1 MVAWRTPKVFIPREQ
16 IHSTVQRLAEEIR
29 RDYRAV
35 PPLLLSTLKGSF
47 MFLADL
53 VRVLDLP
60 VEIAFV
66 RLSSYGSGT
75 VSSGRVEVVQ
85 ELREDISGREVLV
98 IEDIID
104 SGCTAGFL
112 LPYLVARAP
121 VSVRVCTLLDKP
133 QRRQVHVPIDYRGFT
148 IPDVFVV
155 GYGLD
160 WNEQYRHLPD
170 ICVLEPY
177 ERAHSALLHSS
188 YFPRK

>member
-1 MVAWRTPKVFIPREQ
+1 
-16 IHSTVQRLAEEIR
+16 
-29 RDYRAV
+29 
-35 PPLLLSTLKGSF
+35 

-75 VSSGRVEVVQ
+75 VSSGQIEVVQ
-85 ELREDISGREVLV
+85 ALREDISGREVLV

-104 SGCTAGFL
+104 SGRTAGFL

-133 QRRQVHVPIDYRGFT
+133 QRRQVHSRLTTVVSRFRMCRG
-148 IPDVFVV
+148 IW
-155 GYGLD
+155 L
-160 WNEQYRHLPD
+160 RL
-170 ICVLEPY
+170 
-177 ERAHSALLHSS
+177 ERAISPSPGYMRAGAVNNEAL
-188 YFPRK
+188 

>member
-1 MVAWRTPKVFIPREQ
+1 MAWRTPKVFITRNQ
-16 IHSTVQRLAEEIR
+16 IYDAVQRLAEEIR
-29 RDYRAV
+29 RDYWTA

-60 VEIAFV
+60 VEITFV

-75 VSSGRVEVVQ
+75 VSSGQIEVVQ
-85 ELREDISGREVLV
+85 DLYEDIRARDILL

-104 SGCTAGFL
+104 SGRTVGFL
-112 LPYLVARAP
+112 RTYLAPRAP
-121 VSVRVCTLLDKP
+121 ASVRVCTLLDKP
-133 QRRQVHVPIDYRGFT
+133 QRRQVPVTIDYCGFT

-170 ICVLEPY
+170 ICVLEP
-177 ERAHSALLHSS
+177 
-188 YFPRK
+188 

>member
-1 MVAWRTPKVFIPREQ
+1 VVAWRTPKVFIPREQ

-29 RDYRAV
+29 RDYRAA

-60 VEIAFV
+60 VEITFV

-75 VSSGRVEVVQ
+75 VSRGQIEVVQ
-85 ELREDISGREVLV
+85 DLYEDIRARDILL

-104 SGCTAGFL
+104 SGRTVGFL
-112 LPYLVARAP
+112 HAYLAPRAP
-121 VSVRVCTLLDKP
+121 ASVRVCTLLDKP
-133 QRRQVHVPIDYRGFT
+133 QRRQVPVTIDYCGFT

-170 ICVLEPY
+170 ICVLEP
-177 ERAHSALLHSS
+177 
-188 YFPRK
+188 

>member
-1 MVAWRTPKVFIPREQ
+1 MNADRKESGGRVVAWRAAKVFIAREQ
-16 IHSTVQRLAEEIR
+16 IHAAVRRLAEEIR
-29 RDYRAV
+29 RDYRVA

-53 VRVLDLP
+53 VRVLELP

-75 VSSGRVEVVQ
+75 VSSGQIEIVQ
-85 ELREDISGREVLV
+85 DLHEDIRDREVLI

-104 SGCTAGFL
+104 SGHTVGFL
-112 LPYLVARAP
+112 HAYLAPRAP
-121 VSVRVCTLLDKP
+121 ASVRVCTLLDKP
-133 QRRQVHVPIDYRGFT
+133 QRRQVPVTVDYCGFT

-160 WNEQYRHLPD
+160 WNEQYRYLAD
-170 ICVLEPY
+170 ICVLE
-177 ERAHSALLHSS
+177 
-188 YFPRK
+188 

>member
-1 MVAWRTPKVFIPREQ
+1 MVVWRTPKVFITRHQ
-16 IHSTVQRLAEEIR
+16 IHDTIGRLAEEIR
-29 RDYRAV
+29 RDYRAA

-66 RLSSYGSGT
+66 RLASYGSGT
-75 VSSGRVEVVQ
+75 LSSGQIEVVQ
-85 ELREDISGREVLV
+85 ELREDIHAREVLV

-104 SGCTAGFL
+104 SGHTLGFL
-112 LPYLVARAP
+112 QAYLTPRAP
-121 VSVRVCTLLDKP
+121 ASVRVCTLLDKP
-133 QRRQVHVPIDYRGFT
+133 QRRQVPVTVDYCGFT

-160 WNEQYRHLPD
+160 WNEQYRHLLD
-170 ICVLEPY
+170 ICVLE
-177 ERAHSALLHSS
+177 S
-188 YFPRK
+188 

>member
-1 MVAWRTPKVFIPREQ
+1 VRTPKVFIARDQ
-16 IHSTVQRLAEEIR
+16 IQDAVRRLAEEIR
-29 RDYRAV
+29 RDYWDMA
-35 PPLLLSTLKGSF
+35 PLLLSTLKGSF

-75 VSSGRVEVVQ
+75 VSSGRIEVVQ
-85 ELREDISGREVLV
+85 ELREDISGREILV

-104 SGCTAGFL
+104 SGRTAGFL
-112 LPYLVARAP
+112 HTYLVARAP
-121 VSVRVCTLLDKP
+121 GSVRVCTLLDKP
-133 QRRQVHVPIDYRGFT
+133 QRRQVYVPIDYRGFT

-170 ICVLEPY
+170 ICVLEP
-177 ERAHSALLHSS
+177 
-188 YFPRK
+188 

>member
-1 MVAWRTPKVFIPREQ
+1 MNADEALWPGDRRMPLRTPKVFIARDR
-16 IHSTVQRLAEEIR
+16 IHAAVGRLAEEIR
-29 RDYRAV
+29 RDYLAA
-35 PPLLLSTLKGSF
+35 PPLLLCTLKGSF

-53 VRVLDLP
+53 VRALDLP

-75 VSSGRVEVVQ
+75 VSRGQIEVVHDF
-85 ELREDISGREVLV
+85 REDIRGRDILI

-104 SGCTAGFL
+104 SGRTIGFL
-112 LPYLVARAP
+112 HAYLTPRAP
-121 VSVRVCTLLDKP
+121 ASMRVCALLDKP
-133 QRRQVHVPIDYRGFT
+133 QHRHVPVIIDYCGFT

-170 ICVLEPY
+170 ICILE
-177 ERAHSALLHSS
+177 
-188 YFPRK
+188 

>member
-1 MVAWRTPKVFIPREQ
+1 MRTPKVFIARDQ
-16 IHSTVQRLAEEIR
+16 LQDAVRRLAEEIR
-29 RDYRAV
+29 RDYRDTA
-35 PPLLLSTLKGSF
+35 PLLLSPLKGSF
-47 MFLADL
+47 VFLADL

-75 VSSGRVEVVQ
+75 VSSGQIEVLQ
-85 ELREDISGREVLV
+85 DLREDISGREVLV

-104 SGCTAGFL
+104 SGRTVGFL
-112 LPYLVARAP
+112 HTYLAP
-121 VSVRVCTLLDKP
+121 RVPASVRVCTLLDKP
-133 QRRQVHVPIDYRGFT
+133 QRRQIPVAIDYCGFT

-170 ICVLEPY
+170 ICVLEP
-177 ERAHSALLHSS
+177 
-188 YFPRK
+188 

>member
-1 MVAWRTPKVFIPREQ
+1 MAWRTPKVFITREQ
-16 IHSTVQRLAEEIR
+16 IRDVVQRLAEEIR
-29 RDYRAV
+29 RDYRAA

-60 VEIAFV
+60 VEITFV

-75 VSSGRVEVVQ
+75 VSSGQIEVVQ
-85 ELREDISGREVLV
+85 DLYEDIRARDILL

-104 SGCTAGFL
+104 SGRTVGFL
-112 LPYLVARAP
+112 HTYLEPRAP
-121 VSVRVCTLLDKP
+121 ASVRVCTLLDKP
-133 QRRQVHVPIDYRGFT
+133 QRRQVPVTIDYCGFT

-170 ICVLEPY
+170 ICVLEP
-177 ERAHSALLHSS
+177 
-188 YFPRK
+188 

>member
-1 MVAWRTPKVFIPREQ
+1 VRTPQVFIARDQ
-16 IHSTVQRLAEEIR
+16 IQDALRRLAEEIR
-29 RDYRAV
+29 RDYRDTA
-35 PPLLLSTLKGSF
+35 PLLLSPLKGSF

-75 VSSGRVEVVQ
+75 VSSGQVEVVQ
-85 ELREDISGREVLV
+85 GLREDISGREILV

-104 SGCTAGFL
+104 SGYTVGFL
-112 LPYLVARAP
+112 HTYLLSHAP

-133 QRRQVHVPIDYRGFT
+133 QRRQVPVTIDYCGFT

-170 ICVLEPY
+170 LCVLEP
-177 ERAHSALLHSS
+177 
-188 YFPRK
+188 

>member
-1 MVAWRTPKVFIPREQ
+1 MVVWRTPQVFIPREQ
-16 IHSTVQRLAEEIR
+16 IHDAIHRLAEEIR
-29 RDYRAV
+29 RDYRAT
-35 PPLLLSTLKGSF
+35 PPLLLSPLKGSF

-75 VSSGRVEVVQ
+75 LSSGQIEVVQ
-85 ELREDISGREVLV
+85 DLREDIHAREILV

-104 SGCTAGFL
+104 SGHTLGFL
-112 LPYLVARAP
+112 HAYLAP
-121 VSVRVCTLLDKP
+121 RGPASVRVCTLLDKP
-133 QRRQVHVPIDYRGFT
+133 QRRQVPVTIDYCGFT

-170 ICVLEPY
+170 LCVLEP
-177 ERAHSALLHSS
+177 
-188 YFPRK
+188 

>member
-1 MVAWRTPKVFIPREQ
+1 
-16 IHSTVQRLAEEIR
+16 
-29 RDYRAV
+29 
-35 PPLLLSTLKGSF
+35 

-75 VSSGRVEVVQ
+75 VSSGQIEVVQ
-85 ELREDISGREVLV
+85 DLREDISGREVLV

-104 SGCTAGFL
+104 SGHTAGFL
-112 LPYLVARAP
+112 LPYLVARTP
-121 VSVRVCTLLDKP
+121 MSVRVCTLLDKP
-133 QRRQVHVPIDYRGFT
+133 QRRRVHIPIDYCGFT

-170 ICVLEPY
+170 ICVLEP
-177 ERAHSALLHSS
+177 
-188 YFPRK
+188 